1 MSDQAKIV
9 LTGRIRNIFPTEVVG
24 NGFKK
29 RALWL
34 DEVDKEYPQTYTIEF
49 IKDDTDTLDKF
60 GPGMEVECHIN
71 LRGRHAAKGD
81 KEYVFNSLQCWR
93 IKKLA
98 DVPESTLTPSAEPAV
113 SDLGYGPV
121 ASSDDLPF

>member
-9 LTGRIRNIFPTEVVG
+9 LKGRIRTIFPAEVFG
-24 NGFKK
+24 NFEK
-29 RALWL
+29 RVLWL
-34 DEVDKEYPQTYTIEF
+34 DETTEKYPQTYTIEF
-49 IKDDTDTLDKF
+49 IQGDVNTLDAFKE
-60 GPGMEVECHIN
+60 GQEVECHIN
-71 LRGRHAAKGD
+71 LRGRHSEKNG

-98 DVPESTLTPSAEPAV
+98 DAPAG
-113 SDLGYGPV
+113 SQAPQETANADLGYAPV

>member
-9 LTGRIRNIFPTEVVG
+9 LKGRIKNIFPSEIFG
-24 NGFKK
+24 NFEK
-29 RALWL
+29 RVMWL
-34 DEVDKEYPQTYTIEF
+34 EEQDVQYPQTYEVQFTQG
-49 IKDDTDTLDKF
+49 DCNVLDGF
-60 GPGMEVECHIN
+60 QPGQMVECHIN
-71 LRGRHAAKGD
+71 LRGRHSEKSG

-98 DVPESTLTPSAEPAV
+98 NAEPVPTETNEPAQAA
-113 SDLGYGPV
+113 DLGYAPA